1 MSDNSTQINY
11 NIPNIK
17 NKFITSDFVNG
28 LLEEY
33 DLQNVKINDI
43 DKYILAS
50 IHKSYTINDENV
62 TFDELSEEELAN
74 AIPLQ
79 KEDNERL
86 EFLGD
91 SILYSAITSY
101 IYDRYFYK
109 NEGFLTR
116 LRTKLVNGE
125 TLAVL
130 AKELKLYEY
139 ILISKHIENNDG
151 RQNLNLMEDIFEAL
165 IGAMYLDLGIVNTS
179 KFLVNLYERELD
191 FSELIRYNTNYKDT
205 LLRFYQEQKWQH
217 PKYNLLECDDKKM
230 FHVCVYDNNENIV
243 GRGSAT
249 TKKKAEQESAKEA
262 LKVFNRLYDEI

>member
-17 NKFITSDFVNG
+17 NKFITADFVNG

-50 IHKSYTINDENV
+50 IHKYYTINDENV

-79 KEDNERL
+79 KENNERL

-109 NEGFLTR
+109 NEGFLTK

-165 IGAMYLDLGIVNTS
+165 ICSINLDLGFKYAE
-179 KFLVNLYERELD
+179 KFIL
-191 FSELIRYNTNYKDT
+191 TNIGK
-205 LLRFYQEQKWQH
+205 
-217 PKYNLLECDDKKM
+217 NI
-230 FHVCVYDNNENIV
+230 NNFFLFIFNCI
-243 GRGSAT
+243 GLFF
-249 TKKKAEQESAKEA
+249 TK
-262 LKVFNRLYDEI
+262 FI